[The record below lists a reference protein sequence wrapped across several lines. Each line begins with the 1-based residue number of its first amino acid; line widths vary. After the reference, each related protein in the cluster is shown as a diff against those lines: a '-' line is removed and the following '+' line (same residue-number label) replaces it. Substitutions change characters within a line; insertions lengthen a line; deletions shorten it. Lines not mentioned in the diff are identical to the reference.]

1 MSHIDEAA
9 ARVLSPLS
17 TLLNKDLRSAE
28 SEALSPA
35 ERDVVQTIMEI
46 IRRGEEN
53 ETAISELRTHVSRL
67 ESENLDLMVRNRFLS
82 EATAKDA
89 LTGLYSR
96 WYVIEKIESEINRS
110 LRNGLPMSLLM
121 LDIDHFKRVNDTFGH
136 SAGDQV
142 LQLVG
147 KLLKESCR
155 VYDVPGR
162 YGGEEFCVLLPNID
176 MQNTPTVA
184 ERIRARL
191 ASTEITVG
199 GATLGVTASIGIA
212 GLDASDV
219 RAFISPAAL
228 IDRADRALYTAKHRG
243 RNRCEIFDAG
253 LFDIGAEDISH

>member
-9 ARVLSPLS
+9 ARILSPLS
-17 TLLNKDLRSAE
+17 TLLNKDLRSSA
-28 SEALSPA
+28 SAALTPA
-35 ERDVVQTIMEI
+35 ERDVVQAIADLV
-46 IRRGEEN
+46 RRGEEN
-53 ETAISELRTHVSRL
+53 ENDLRKHIARL

-96 WYVIEKIESEINRS
+96 WYVMEKLESEINRS
-110 LRNGLPMSLLM
+110 LRNGRPMSLLM
-121 LDIDHFKRVNDTFGH
+121 LDIDHFKKVNDTFGH

-147 KLLKESCR
+147 RLLKESCR
-155 VYDVPGR
+155 VYDVAGR
-162 YGGEEFCVLLPNID
+162 YGGEEFCVLLPD
-176 MQNTPTVA
+176 TDTQNTPRVA

-191 ASTEITVG
+191 ASTEITVA

-219 RAFISPAAL
+219 HSLVSPSAL
-228 IDRADRALYTAKHRG
+228 IDRADRALYNAKHRG

-253 LFDIGAEDISH
+253 LFDIGPEDIRH